1 MLILHLK
8 EWVHFFV
15 ECHPFLL
22 LQQGGQDI
30 EMRHILPSSSKTSYG
45 TFEGGQDIKMKRITS
60 PSRTPYGRPFGK
72 YAKLSSEPKRSGG
85 FPNVSYHVGDDHVT
99 TNIPDDYISRA
110 SRFKPSQL
118 LTRARNLGRV
128 ARSYFP
134 VRYSKGEPLISGGVS
149 KTRSVRAFI
158 KLNKGRL

>member
-1 MLILHLK
+1 
-8 EWVHFFV
+8 
-15 ECHPFLL
+15 
-22 LQQGGQDI
+22 
-30 EMRHILPSSSKTSYG
+30 
-45 TFEGGQDIKMKRITS
+45 MKRVTS
-60 PSRTPYGRPFGK
+60 PGRTPFGRPFGK
-72 YAKLSSEPKRSGG
+72 YTKLSSEQIPSGG
-85 FPNVSYHVGDDHVT
+85 FPNARYHAGDDHVT
-99 TNIPDDYISRA
+99 INIPDDYISRA

-158 KLNKGRL
+158 NRHKRRLLIAGGIVGGLAIAGGTIAGIIASGNISIRDLKGVVQPKSIEGEGV